1 MSELKQQIRTFIVE
15 NFLFGD
21 STQLQEDTSFLDSG
35 IVDST
40 GILELVTFLE
50 EKYNI
55 SIEDDE
61 LIPENL
67 DSLTNI
73 VRFLDHKLNGK
84 AN

>member
-1 MSELKQQIRTFIVE
+1 MSYLITIKEYIVE
-15 NFLFGD
+15 NFLFVD

>member
-1 MSELKQQIRTFIVE
+1 MSKIPEVKEYIVE

-21 STQLQEDTSFLDSG
+21 DSQIQDDTSFLDSG
-35 IVDST
+35 IIDST

-55 SIEDDE
+55 EIADDE

-73 VRFLDHKLNGK
+73 GKFLDYKLNGE
-84 AN
+84 AE